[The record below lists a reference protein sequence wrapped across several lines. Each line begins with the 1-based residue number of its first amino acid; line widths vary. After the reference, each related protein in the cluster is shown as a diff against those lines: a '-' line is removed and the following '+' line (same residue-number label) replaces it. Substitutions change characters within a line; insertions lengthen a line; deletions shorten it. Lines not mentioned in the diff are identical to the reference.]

1 MATLE
6 EKDTAQD
13 AVARHALIKWVTENG
28 YSIMRSHAVDES
40 AGEYH
45 FVVCNP
51 NGWERE
57 VIVEFDPALVELVQ
71 RRRRSPLSPGSSYWV
86 NCAERSLATYL
97 WERDRYP
104 PNGRLVLDEL
114 CLDDLEVSRRW
125 NID

>member
-1 MATLE
+1 MATLK

-13 AVARHALIKWVTENG
+13 ALASHALIKWVTENG
-28 YSIMRSHAVDES
+28 YSITRSHAVDEN

-51 NGWERE
+51 NRWERE

-71 RRRRSPLSPGSSYWV
+71 RRRRSPLSLGSSYWV
-86 NCAERSLATYL
+86 NCAERSLAKYL
-97 WERDRYP
+97 WERDQCP
-104 PNGRLVLDEL
+104 PNGWLVLDEL
-114 CLDDLEVSRRW
+114 CLEELEAARRW